1 VRTEQ
6 ALDLDAARRIRA
18 GVGAYSE
25 RMRAERAGVL
35 TLTQTAV
42 LGQLHRHG
50 AMTPGELAER
60 LRAKPQT
67 LTRVLAAL
75 QDRALVARTA
85 DPADG
90 RQSLVSVTGAGRGAL
105 RDEMRPRDVL
115 AAALIARELTTAE
128 RDLLMI
134 AADLLDRLA
143 TAGDPPVRAEP

>member
-18 GVGAYSE
+18 GVGAYNE
-25 RMRAERAGVL
+25 RMRAERGGVL

-42 LGQLHRHG
+42 LGQLYRHG
-50 AMTPGELAER
+50 GMTPGEIAER

-75 QDRALVARTA
+75 HDQAFITRTA

-90 RQSLVSVTGAGRGAL
+90 RQSLVGLTAAGRGAL
-105 RDEMRPRDVL
+105 RDEMHPRDVV